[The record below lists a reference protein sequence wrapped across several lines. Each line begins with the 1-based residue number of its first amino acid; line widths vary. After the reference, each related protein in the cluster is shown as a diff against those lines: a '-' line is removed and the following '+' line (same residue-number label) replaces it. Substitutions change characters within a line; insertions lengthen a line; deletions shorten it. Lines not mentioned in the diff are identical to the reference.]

1 MKKNRTIPF
10 GYEMQNGEIQMNL
23 IEAKAVQTIFE
34 SYLQGFS
41 LSDIAQYMSEKGIPY
56 HETSL
61 KWNKNMVKRILENE
75 RYTGTEGFIP
85 LITSAMFQSANEK
98 KQRKCMNL
106 QPVSEEI
113 AVLKSLC
120 ICAECGQK
128 ISRITG
134 KCEKWECRNPECSR
148 FDYRMTDQ
156 MLISAIL
163 QIWNTVQANPNL
175 LEIASNSDT
184 YIPTTEVHKQ
194 ENEVSRLLDSNTNL
208 EQVKE
213 EVFKLV
219 SLKYDCCNY
228 DDRPQKTAKLREIL
242 SSAEQMNILDI
253 GLLQS
258 TVSKIAVSHF
268 CTVTLKFI
276 NGVTI
281 KQTIE
286 RGRKS

>member
-10 GYEMQNGEIQMNL
+10 GYEMRSGEIQMNL

-41 LSDIAQYMSEKGIPY
+41 LSDIARYMSEKGITY

-134 KCEKWECRNPECSR
+134 KYEKWECRNPECSR

-163 QIWNTVQANPNL
+163 QIWNTVQANLNL

-184 YIPTTEVHKQ
+184 YTPTTEVHKQ
-194 ENEVSRLLDSNTNL
+194 ENEVSRLLDSNANL

-213 EVFKLV
+213 EVFKLA

>member
-1 MKKNRTIPF
+1 
-10 GYEMQNGEIQMNL
+10 
-23 IEAKAVQTIFE
+23 
-34 SYLQGFS
+34 
-41 LSDIAQYMSEKGIPY
+41 
-56 HETSL
+56 
-61 KWNKNMVKRILENE
+61 
-75 RYTGTEGFIP
+75 
-85 LITSAMFQSANEK
+85 
-98 KQRKCMNL
+98 
-106 QPVSEEI
+106 
-113 AVLKSLC
+113 
-120 ICAECGQK
+120 
-128 ISRITG
+128 
-134 KCEKWECRNPECSR
+134 
-148 FDYRMTDQ
+148 MTDQ

-163 QIWNTVQANPNL
+163 QIWNTVQANPSL
-175 LEIASNSDT
+175 IEIASNSDT
-184 YIPTTEVHKQ
+184 YTPTTEVQKQ
-194 ENEVSRLLDSNTNL
+194 ENEVSRLLDNNANS
-208 EQVKE
+208 EQVKAE
-213 EVFKLV
+213 ILKLA

>member
-10 GYEMQNGEIQMNL
+10 GYEMRCGKIQMNL

-134 KCEKWECRNPECSR
+134 KCEKWECRNPECRR
-148 FDYRMTDQ
+148 FDNRMTDH

-163 QIWNTVQANPNL
+163 QIWNTVQANMNL
-175 LEIASNSDT
+175 LEIASDSDT
-184 YIPTTEVHKQ
+184 YTPTAEVQKQ
-194 ENEVSRLLDSNTNL
+194 ENEVNHLLNSNANP
-208 EQVKE
+208 EQVKVE
-213 EVFKLV
+213 IFKLA
-219 SLKYDCCNY
+219 SLKYDCCTY
-228 DDRPQKTAKLREIL
+228 DDRPQKTAKMCGIL

-258 TVSKIAVSHF
+258 TVSKIAISHF
-268 CTVTLKFI
+268 CTVTLEFQ

-286 RGRKS
+286 RG

>member
-41 LSDIAQYMSEKGIPY
+41 LSDIARYMSEKGIPY

-61 KWNKNMVKRILENE
+61 TWNKNMVKRILENE
-75 RYTGTEGFIP
+75 RYTGTEDFLP
-85 LITSAMFQSANEK
+85 LITNAMFQSANEK
-98 KQRKCMNL
+98 KKRKGVNL

-113 AVLKSLC
+113 AALKSLC
-120 ICAECGQK
+120 VCAECKQK

-134 KCEKWECRNPECSR
+134 KYEKWECRNPECSR

-163 QIWNTVQANPNL
+163 QIWNTVQANQNL
-175 LEIASNSDT
+175 LEISSDSDRYT
-184 YIPTTEVHKQ
+184 PTTEVQKQ
-194 ENEVSRLLDSNTNL
+194 ENEVSRLLDSNANS

-213 EVFKLV
+213 EIFKLA
-219 SLKYDCCNY
+219 SLKYDCCTY
-228 DDRPQKTAKLREIL
+228 DDRPQKTAKLHEIL
-242 SSAEQMNILDI
+242 GSSEQMNILDI
-253 GLLQS
+253 GLLQL
-258 TVSKIAVSHF
+258 TVSK
-268 CTVTLKFI
+268 
-276 NGVTI
+276 
-281 KQTIE
+281 
-286 RGRKS
+286 